1 MCVCMSICV
10 CVCVCVRVC
19 VRVCVCSTNAY
30 ALPAHFP
37 LLSTHSNPTPL
48 LCVPDSGC
56 YFLRM
61 LFTYWKHNPI
71 SGERLIA
78 SADIKRAV
86 TVLVDVWTAGA
97 CVCVC
102 VSVCLCACVCVCV
115 CVFVCLCLCVC
126 VFASVSLCLAA
137 STTSSHSHPCSSLTF
152 TFPPFNTGRSP
163 PSHTHTNTQTH
174 ILLTSPWLQSP
185 VHRAAPRRRR
195 RCPQSP
201 PVPPTSRGTR
211 EGQALDRIK
220 GPASQWQ
227 RVTRRLHG

>member
-1 MCVCMSICV
+1 MSICV

-102 VSVCLCACVCVCV
+102 VRVCVSVSVCL
-115 CVFVCLCLCVC
+115 FLCVC
-126 VFASVSLCLAA
+126 ASVCCVLCAVCCMLCAVLGA
-137 STTSSHSHPCSSLTF
+137 VSCAVCYVLCCAVLCAVLCAMCST
-152 TFPPFNTGRSP
+152 
-163 PSHTHTNTQTH
+163 
-174 ILLTSPWLQSP
+174 
-185 VHRAAPRRRR
+185 
-195 RCPQSP
+195 
-201 PVPPTSRGTR
+201 
-211 EGQALDRIK
+211 E
-220 GPASQWQ
+220 
-227 RVTRRLHG
+227 